1 MEGTNQKNQVYS
13 VKEVLGMTVNRL
25 MNIQVPVGMIE
36 NIGLPIADVINALH
50 TCIQAL
56 QDNST
61 TQDGTEQPEE
71 EPKVSAE
78 VEPELQDVQA

>member
-25 MNIQVPVGMIE
+25 MNIQVPVGLIK
-36 NIGLPIADVINALH
+36 NIGLPIADAIDALH

-56 QDNST
+56 QD
-61 TQDGTEQPEE
+61 GTEKSEE
-71 EPKVSAE
+71 EPKVSVE
-78 VEPELQDVQA
+78 VEPIPEDVRA

>member
-25 MNIQVPVGMIE
+25 MNIQVPVGLIE
-36 NIGLPIADVINALH
+36 NIGLPIADAIDALH

-56 QDNST
+56 HDDST
-61 TQDGTEQPEE
+61 KQDGTEQSEE
-71 EPKVSAE
+71 VPKVSVE
-78 VEPELQDVQA
+78 VEPIPEDVRA

>member
-36 NIGLPIADVINALH
+36 NIGLPIADAIDALRTCIHALH
-50 TCIQAL
+50 
-56 QDNST
+56 DDST
-61 TQDGTEQPEE
+61 MQDGTGQSEE
-71 EPKVSAE
+71 EPKVSIE
-78 VEPELQDVQA
+78 VKPILEDVRA

>member
-1 MEGTNQKNQVYS
+1 MEGTNQKNQVYN

-36 NIGLPIADVINALH
+36 NIGLPIADAINALR

-56 QDNST
+56 QNDST
-61 TQDGTEQPEE
+61 TQGGMEKPEE
-71 EPKVSAE
+71 KPKVSME
-78 VEPELQDVQA
+78 VEPIPDDVRA

>member
-1 MEGTNQKNQVYS
+1 MEGANQKNQVYS
-13 VKEVLGMTVNRL
+13 VKDVLGMTVNRL

-36 NIGLPIADVINALH
+36 NIGLPIADAINALH

-56 QDNST
+56 QDDST
-61 TQDGTEQPEE
+61 KQDGTEKSEE

-78 VEPELQDVQA
+78 VEPIPEDARA